1 MIFYSYLLGIVL
13 GLSLAGPPG
22 AVNSVIAN
30 ESLKSKLHGTSVGAG
45 AMSADF
51 TFFLTVYFLKNY
63 INTDILKFIY
73 IIGGLFMLY
82 LGYAVLKSRMPAK
95 SKKGNYFIGLSMGLT
110 NPFQILWWLTA
121 GFFLLKELSIFS
133 IAGLFSG
140 IIIWIFSFPYA
151 VNRFGYKYERYIK
164 IVSAVII
171 FIFAVYILYYGIIL
185 FV

>member
-51 TFFLTVYFLKNY
+51 TFFLIVYFLKNY
-63 INTDILKFIY
+63 INISILKFIY

-82 LGYAVLKSRMPAK
+82 LGYAVLRSRMPAK

-121 GFFLLKELSIFS
+121 GFFLLRELSIFS

-164 IVSAVII
+164 IVSATII
-171 FIFAVYILYYGIIL
+171 FTFAVYILYSGIIL
-185 FV
+185 YA

>member
-51 TFFLTVYFLKNY
+51 TLFLIVYSLKSY
-63 INTDILKFIY
+63 INTGILKFIY

-82 LGYAVLKSRMPAK
+82 LGFAILRSRMP
-95 SKKGNYFIGLSMGLT
+95 SKTKRGNYFIGLSMGLT

-133 IAGLFSG
+133 IAGLF
-140 IIIWIFSFPYA
+140 
-151 VNRFGYKYERYIK
+151 
-164 IVSAVII
+164 
-171 FIFAVYILYYGIIL
+171 
-185 FV
+185 